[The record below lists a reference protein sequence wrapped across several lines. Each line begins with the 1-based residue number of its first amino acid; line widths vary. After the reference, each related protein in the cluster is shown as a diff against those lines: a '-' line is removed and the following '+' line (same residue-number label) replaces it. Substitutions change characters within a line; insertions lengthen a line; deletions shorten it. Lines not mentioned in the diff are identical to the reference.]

1 MPKIDR
7 EIVKMITIGQGS
19 VRLCSGV
26 TRRDFLRAGG
36 VGLGSMG
43 FSLADLNAWEPALA
57 RADRAS
63 S

>member
-1 MPKIDR
+1 
-7 EIVKMITIGQGS
+7 MITIGQGK
-19 VRLCSGV
+19 VRQCSGV

-43 FSLADLNAWEPALA
+43 FSLAELERGNRRTPGQTA
-57 RADRAS
+57 RS